1 MKLKGQAR
9 VWWNSVE
16 EYHHRLRLLP
26 IFYWDEMKPKIQEK
40 YLPLDYEDSIFFKLI
55 ALRQGTTTM
64 GEYTHHFHELTIRSR
79 IIETERQSL
88 TRYKAGLR
96 DDIRKE
102 LILVKLTS
110 VDEAY

>member
-26 IFYWDEMKPKIQEK
+26 IFYWDEMKPKLQEK

-64 GEYTHHFHELTIRSR
+64 GEYTPLSR
-79 IIETERQSL
+79 TNYTEP
-88 TRYKAGLR
+88 YNR
-96 DDIRKE
+96 DRASIPY
-102 LILVKLTS
+102 S
-110 VDEAY
+110 V